1 MEEEKNQKTFSLAQE
16 EEKIL
21 HFWQENNIFQKSLE
35 NRKGAK
41 EFIFYEGPPTA
52 NGRPGLHHMLAR
64 SFKDLICRYQTMRG
78 HYVLRRAGWDTHG
91 LPVEIEVEKEL
102 NLKNKNEIESYGI
115 EKFNAKA
122 KESVWRYKEEWENLT
137 QRMGYWLDL
146 EHPYITCENDYL
158 ETVFWL
164 IKKIYQKGYLYQD
177 YRVVPYCSRCGTPLS
192 SHELSQGYETVK
204 DPSLYLKFEIPAPKN
219 EKLKAIKDKKNKKIF
234 LLVWTTTPWTLPA
247 NVAIAVDENLTYQIA
262 EKENEIFI
270 SYRWPEGES
279 FSIIDSVFGK
289 DLIGEKYLPLYQWKN
304 FPENQKIYEVVKG
317 DFISQEEGT
326 GLVHLAPAFGED
338 DLKIGQKENLP
349 LIINVDENGLFTGE
363 PEQLKEFQGQFF
375 QDLNPVIF
383 NDLEKRG
390 LILTGDLKGTLH
402 EYPFCW
408 RCHTPLIYYAKKA
421 WFIKMSALKEKIIEN
436 NEKIHWEPEHL
447 KEGRFG
453 QWLKDLKDWT
463 ISRNRYWG
471 TPLPIWQ
478 CENCSFF
485 EVIGSLEELK
495 EKGGDFELLKNSQ
508 GEIDLHRPYLDKIE
522 LTCPQCQG
530 KMKRVEEVLD
540 CWFDS
545 GSMPYASWHWPFNQ
559 FKKEEWE
566 KMEPSLMVKKI
577 PFPADFIC
585 EAIDQTRGWF
595 YTLLAISTL
604 LDLEPAYKNVIC
616 VGLVLDEKGEKMSK
630 SKGNIVEPMSIFQKY
645 GADILRWY
653 FYALN
658 SPDENKKFTEKD
670 LIIYQNRIFN
680 TFFNI
685 LNFYLT
691 YADLNKEN
699 EEINSQD
706 LSLLDKWLLSYL
718 KMTEEKITLYLD
730 NFKVNEASRL
740 IDDLI
745 DNLSR
750 WYIRRSRRV
759 FQKKENL
766 QQWQVSSKV
775 LLKAIKETTLILAPF
790 CPFSSEIIFQKI
802 RSKNDQVSVHLMD
815 WPSFSKEEIDFQLIE
830 KMEQVKNLA
839 SLALASRQ
847 EKQIKLRQPLKT
859 LILKDTALSSE
870 EELLSILKDE
880 VNVKEI
886 KFDNNLNEELTFD
899 FSLSED
905 LIEEGILREVIRK
918 IQAFRGENNLLP
930 ADKIV
935 LGIIADKDLEEI
947 LKKNEE
953 IIKKEAL
960 IQELIWGEKISPLVK
975 EINLEKGKIIFSLK
989 TNNQIAN

>member
-304 FPENQKIYEVVKG
+304 FPESQKIYEVVKG

-766 QQWQVSSKV
+766 QQWQVSSRV

-960 IQELIWGEKISPLVK
+960 IQELIWGEKLSSLVK

>member
-338 DLKIGQKENLP
+338 DLKIGIKTSAITFGSYVVPAVFSCYVVFALLIAYIAYVSNLGKLFWP
-349 LIINVDENGLFTGE
+349 VWLYAVYLLVYQVKVIRYNDKTRWFEMFLLNNRVGYVLLIGFIIGLF
-363 PEQLKEFQGQFF
+363 
-375 QDLNPVIF
+375 
-383 NDLEKRG
+383 
-390 LILTGDLKGTLH
+390 
-402 EYPFCW
+402 
-408 RCHTPLIYYAKKA
+408 
-421 WFIKMSALKEKIIEN
+421 
-436 NEKIHWEPEHL
+436 
-447 KEGRFG
+447 
-453 QWLKDLKDWT
+453 
-463 ISRNRYWG
+463 
-471 TPLPIWQ
+471 
-478 CENCSFF
+478 
-485 EVIGSLEELK
+485 
-495 EKGGDFELLKNSQ
+495 
-508 GEIDLHRPYLDKIE
+508 
-522 LTCPQCQG
+522 
-530 KMKRVEEVLD
+530 
-540 CWFDS
+540 
-545 GSMPYASWHWPFNQ
+545 
-559 FKKEEWE
+559 
-566 KMEPSLMVKKI
+566 
-577 PFPADFIC
+577 
-585 EAIDQTRGWF
+585 
-595 YTLLAISTL
+595 
-604 LDLEPAYKNVIC
+604 
-616 VGLVLDEKGEKMSK
+616 
-630 SKGNIVEPMSIFQKY
+630 
-645 GADILRWY
+645 
-653 FYALN
+653 
-658 SPDENKKFTEKD
+658 
-670 LIIYQNRIFN
+670 
-680 TFFNI
+680 
-685 LNFYLT
+685 
-691 YADLNKEN
+691 
-699 EEINSQD
+699 
-706 LSLLDKWLLSYL
+706 
-718 KMTEEKITLYLD
+718 
-730 NFKVNEASRL
+730 
-740 IDDLI
+740 
-745 DNLSR
+745 
-750 WYIRRSRRV
+750 
-759 FQKKENL
+759 
-766 QQWQVSSKV
+766 
-775 LLKAIKETTLILAPF
+775 
-790 CPFSSEIIFQKI
+790 
-802 RSKNDQVSVHLMD
+802 
-815 WPSFSKEEIDFQLIE
+815 
-830 KMEQVKNLA
+830 
-839 SLALASRQ
+839 
-847 EKQIKLRQPLKT
+847 
-859 LILKDTALSSE
+859 
-870 EELLSILKDE
+870 
-880 VNVKEI
+880 
-886 KFDNNLNEELTFD
+886 
-899 FSLSED
+899 
-905 LIEEGILREVIRK
+905 
-918 IQAFRGENNLLP
+918 
-930 ADKIV
+930 
-935 LGIIADKDLEEI
+935 
-947 LKKNEE
+947 
-953 IIKKEAL
+953 
-960 IQELIWGEKISPLVK
+960 
-975 EINLEKGKIIFSLK
+975 
-989 TNNQIAN
+989 

>member
-304 FPENQKIYEVVKG
+304 FPESQKIYEVVKG

-658 SPDENKKFTEKD
+658 SPDENKKFAEKD

-680 TFFNI
+680 TFFNV

-691 YADLNKEN
+691 YADLNEES

-718 KMTEEKITLYLD
+718 KMAEEKITLYLD

-759 FQKKENL
+759 FQKKEDL
-766 QQWQVSSKV
+766 QQWQVSSRV

-870 EELLSILKDE
+870 EELLSILKEE

-886 KFDNNLNEELTFD
+886 KFDNNLDEELTFD

-960 IQELIWGEKISPLVK
+960 IQELIWGEKLSSLVK

>member
-137 QRMGYWLDL
+137 RRMGYWLDL

-304 FPENQKIYEVVKG
+304 FPESQKIYEVVKG

-363 PEQLKEFQGQFF
+363 PEQLKEFQGRFF

-766 QQWQVSSKV
+766 QQWQVSSRV

-886 KFDNNLNEELTFD
+886 KFDNNLDEELTFD

-960 IQELIWGEKISPLVK
+960 IQELIWGEKLSSLVK

>member
-304 FPENQKIYEVVKG
+304 FPESQKIYEVVKG

-680 TFFNI
+680 TFFNV

-718 KMTEEKITLYLD
+718 KMAEEKITLYLD

-766 QQWQVSSKV
+766 QQWQVSSRV

-930 ADKIV
+930 TDKIV

-960 IQELIWGEKISPLVK
+960 IQELIWGEKLSSLVK

>member
-304 FPENQKIYEVVKG
+304 FPESQKIYEVVKG

-658 SPDENKKFTEKD
+658 SPDENKKFAEKD

-680 TFFNI
+680 TFFNV

-691 YADLNKEN
+691 YADLNEES

-718 KMTEEKITLYLD
+718 KMAEEKITLYLD

-766 QQWQVSSKV
+766 QQWQVSSRV

-870 EELLSILKDE
+870 EELLSILKEE

-886 KFDNNLNEELTFD
+886 KFDNNLDEELTFD

-960 IQELIWGEKISPLVK
+960 IQELIWGEKLSSLVK